1 MKWLSERISYH
12 KHENYTTLII
22 SSKVESWKESL
33 IFGWLMLWTLIGG
46 IIIYF
51 LATDNYT
58 SSMLENT
65 NKKDLQLYLGVFLVL
80 WAYFEY
86 RVGRVYL
93 WRKKGM
99 EYFKFD
105 KDRLII
111 KRAFGKYGKANE
123 YLYDNISEIKE
134 LERKERSFA
143 SVMGGSFWDISNET
157 VAFKYFDKQV
167 IFGVQLEEKEA
178 KQLKKFF
185 SDEIKTWKKKRPIN
199 S

>member
-105 KDRLII
+105 NDRLII